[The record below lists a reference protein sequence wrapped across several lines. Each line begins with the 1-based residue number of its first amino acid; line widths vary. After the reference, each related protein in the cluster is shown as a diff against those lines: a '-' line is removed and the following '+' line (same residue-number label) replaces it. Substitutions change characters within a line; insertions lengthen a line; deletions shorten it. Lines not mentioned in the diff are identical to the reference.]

1 LQQQATSNQLQAELS
16 AQNIVGSQ
24 TATTQ
29 AVQAQATAAANL
41 KTNAAGY
48 AQAAQTGSEYEK
60 SGALAARLK
69 ADAAADAAQQ
79 TRDGTQAAQD
89 GAQANRDAAA
99 ATKGAVKP
107 TDVTN
112 QNLVD
117 GASAAEDIVDAL
129 AGLDGKEINVNVN
142 YVGTP
147 GLWTGGPTTG
157 GQTYRINE
165 LGKEGFLSSS
175 GTLSPI
181 NKPRNALWKAPGKG
195 MVIPAHIMSTLD
207 VPTGRVST
215 GVRPSVT
222 GSGGNGLT
230 KIARAIQAALSQTN
244 KPDTGLQ
251 EMAAVQAHQAI
262 QIGKLSHA
270 VTKLADKDWNV
281 NVGVRNTGSTAY
293 LDALNRRM

>member
-1 LQQQATSNQLQAELS
+1 M
-16 AQNIVGSQ
+16 
-24 TATTQ
+24 
-29 AVQAQATAAANL
+29 
-41 KTNAAGY
+41 
-48 AQAAQTGSEYEK
+48 
-60 SGALAARLK
+60 
-69 ADAAADAAQQ
+69 
-79 TRDGTQAAQD
+79 D
-89 GAQANRDAAA
+89 GAKAAS
-99 ATKGAVKP
+99 
-107 TDVTN
+107 DI
-112 QNLVD
+112 
-117 GASAAEDIVDAL
+117 ASTITA
-129 AGLDGKEINVNVN
+129 LDGKTINVNVN
-142 YVGTP
+142 YTGQQ

-165 LGKEGFLSSS
+165 LGKEGFLSST

-215 GVRPSVT
+215 GVRPAVA

-230 KIARAIQAALSQTN
+230 RNARAIQAALSQTN
-244 KPDTGLQ
+244 KPDSGLQ

-262 QIGKLSHA
+262 QIGKLSRA